1 MAVRASPISK
11 TAAILIVVVG
21 LFVLLTGLVAGV
33 VTTEVEGT
41 VFVVLGV
48 ALYGL
53 LRRFTRK
60 LRRETQGSP
69 ASSQTAGRK

>member
-11 TAAILIVVVG
+11 TAAILIIVIG
-21 LFVLLTGLVAGV
+21 LFVLLTGLIARVM
-33 VTTEVEGT
+33 TNEVEGA

-48 ALYGL
+48 ALYGF

-60 LRRETQGSP
+60 LSREVRGTP
-69 ASSQTAGRK
+69 ASSQAAGR

>member
-53 LRRFTRK
+53 LRRFTRE
-60 LRRETQGSP
+60 LRKETQGSP
-69 ASSQTAGRK
+69 ASSQTTGR